1 MVTAT
6 TPPATT
12 DEDDGAPTAAGRVVM
27 FVRNDCTTDVRVLRE
42 AATLRAS
49 GRPVTIVALQPAGD
63 KARAERETRDG
74 VDIIRVPSPTG
85 WNHGW
90 RMLRRYPWR
99 YVRDNLPLFRS
110 GLRSGQGG
118 RRRSLRM
125 AAGAVVL
132 APYAAYRAAIYVL
145 FERKR
150 RNPHD
155 TDDGLDWLARW
166 RFSYLGWA
174 KAAAAAAPTAVA
186 YHGHDLYGL
195 PAALAA
201 RRRHGGTGAVVY
213 DSHELFMEAGSTA
226 RQSRWARRVVA
237 AMERRWIL
245 QADGLI
251 TVNESIAEE
260 LERRY
265 GVGDAVIIRNT
276 PPRQPWPDPRPD
288 HLRRAAHVPAI
299 APIVLYHGGFQ
310 RDRGLEVLAEAMLDP
325 RLRHAHL
332 TYLGFGPLTGSLQ
345 ALADEPRFDGRLH
358 VLPGVPPEELLAWV
372 ASADV
377 SAMPNQ
383 PATLNEMYSSPNK
396 LYESIAVGTPVV
408 GSDFAE
414 RRRIVIDDPDG
425 PLGTLC
431 DPTDWRD
438 LARALSDVLELD
450 PAEALDLRRRCHR
463 AAQLRWNWEIQT
475 DRLLAL
481 YARLAPI
488 GQDVAKAP
496 S

>member
-1 MVTAT
+1 
-6 TPPATT
+6 
-12 DEDDGAPTAAGRVVM
+12 M

-49 GRPVTIVALQPAGD
+49 GRDVTIVAFQPGGK
-63 KARAERETRDG
+63 KAQPEHEIRDG
-74 VDIIRVPSPTG
+74 IEIVRVPAPTG
-85 WNHGW
+85 WAHRW
-90 RMLRRYPWR
+90 WAIRHYPWR
-99 YVRDNLPLFRS
+99 SMREYAPAFRA
-110 GLRSGQGG
+110 GLRSGSAG
-118 RRRSLRM
+118 RRRSLRL
-125 AAGAVVL
+125 AVGAVAL
-132 APYAAYRAAIYVL
+132 TPYAAYRAAVYVA

-150 RNPHD
+150 RTPD
-155 TDDGLDWLARW
+155 RTDDSLDWLVRW
-166 RFSYLGWA
+166 RYSYVGWA
-174 KAAAAAAPTAVA
+174 EDAAAAAPPAAA

-195 PAALAA
+195 PAALSA
-201 RRRHGGTGAVVY
+201 RRRHGGTAAVVY

-226 RQSRWARRVVA
+226 RRRRSARSVLA
-237 AMERRWIL
+237 AMERHWLR

-251 TVNESIAEE
+251 TVDESIAAE
-260 LERRY
+260 LQRRY
-265 GVGDAVIIRNT
+265 GGVEAVIIRNT

-288 HLRRAAHVPAI
+288 HLRRATGAPPG

-310 RDRGLEVLAEAMLDP
+310 RDRGLEVLGEAMLDP
-325 RLRHAHL
+325 RLAHAHL
-332 TYLGFGPLTGSLQ
+332 VYLGFGPLTESLE
-345 ALADEPRFDGRLH
+345 ALAEEPRFGGRLH

-383 PATLNEMYSSPNK
+383 PATLNERYSSPNK

-408 GSDFAE
+408 GSDFPE
-414 RRRIVIDDPDG
+414 RRRIVTDDPDG

-431 DPTDWRD
+431 DPTDPHD
-438 LARALSDVLELD
+438 LARALSEVLELD
-450 PAEALDLRRRCHR
+450 PVAAEDLRRRCHR

-488 GQDVAKAP
+488 GTDAVPAR